1 MKKYLFIL
9 TALVIL
15 GCSSEESSEVDISNL
30 SSKESLESAKDE
42 ISDLKK
48 SLLENED
55 TIDSFV
61 ENISIINEN
70 VKNLS
75 DDVLSLSLIHI

>member
-70 VKNLS
+70 VKN
-75 DDVLSLSLIHI
+75 

>member
-9 TALVIL
+9 TALVIV

-55 TIDSFV
+55 TID
-61 ENISIINEN
+61 
-70 VKNLS
+70 
-75 DDVLSLSLIHI
+75 